1 MKKGLFILMMM
12 CAMALNSPAQ
22 IYGGESAL
30 QLPVRDIYDTETMN
44 AYANALRET
53 AARRQQFYYYYS
65 NTAMQMMT
73 EKRWG
78 SAIDYIDK
86 ALETGYYCGDI
97 YFMRG
102 KCYEELGDYKTAKS
116 DYKRGKELGSE
127 YAEEAL
133 EELKEKM
140 KRK

>member
-1 MKKGLFILMMM
+1 MKKGIVLFMMM
-12 CAMALNSPAQ
+12 CAVGLKGQAQ
-22 IYGGESAL
+22 IYGYDQAIK
-30 QLPVRDIYDTETMN
+30 LPTAELYDMNMMN